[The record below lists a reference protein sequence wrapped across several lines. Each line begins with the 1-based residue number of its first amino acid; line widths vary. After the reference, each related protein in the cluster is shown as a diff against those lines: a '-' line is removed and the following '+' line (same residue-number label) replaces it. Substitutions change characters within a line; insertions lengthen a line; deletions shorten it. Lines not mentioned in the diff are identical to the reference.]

1 MRRTFINDT
10 DIMQTYYDE
19 YRRPYKLDP
28 GESVTVDTD
37 NTYEGFENL
46 TLLQAA
52 VGGVSYVGYAK
63 PGTTVTQ
70 PGWAIAQVDANGNKR
85 WAGSDF
91 NFGFIWN
98 DRLTY
103 SYG

>member
-1 MRRTFINDT
+1 MRRTFTNNTSIK
-10 DIMQTYYDE
+10 QTYYDE
-19 YRRPYKLDP
+19 YRWPYILDP

-46 TLLQAA
+46 TLLQASS
-52 VGGVSYVGYAK
+52 GGVSYVGYAK
-63 PGTTVTQ
+63 PGTAASE
-70 PGWAIAQVDANGNKR
+70 PGWAIAQVDASGNKR

-91 NFGFIWN
+91 SFGFIWN
-98 DRLTY
+98 NRLTY